1 MRVCRY
7 EVLSEVELGSIHEV
21 EQQEV
26 YGVEPNQYAN
36 VEFTA
41 DASTESTNCDDN
53 KETTERIVE
62 ILDEKDAERNK
73 VGRLM
78 AGGDVH

>member
-1 MRVCRY
+1 V
-7 EVLSEVELGSIHEV
+7 I
-21 EQQEV
+21 
-26 YGVEPNQYAN
+26 YAG
-36 VEFTA
+36 
-41 DASTESTNCDDN
+41 
-53 KETTERIVE
+53 RIVE